1 MSAPNPL
8 TVVSKLQ
15 GIPHNPAHASLN
27 NADPK
32 SPIDF
37 CIRWGDLQP
46 IRIRTERHVPG
57 HAYQIPSIITPK
69 STVHGAAHM
78 VPRILSPKT
87 HLQNRVPKGM
97 DVALQLRPDMC
108 EVMHRGRAIAEGW
121 PDGSVAG
128 VVDKKEI
135 AVEVRWCTALSVCDI
150 PWRGILVGWFCRP
163 SGRRWF
169 GWMRKLVCIE
179 VEQAL
184 KITYYGT

>member
-8 TVVSKLQ
+8 TVVSKLRET
-15 GIPHNPAHASLN
+15 PHNPAHASLN

-32 SPIDF
+32 SPVAF
-37 CIRWGDLQP
+37 CIIWGHLQP
-46 IRIRTERHVPG
+46 IKIQTERHVPG
-57 HAYQIPSIITPK
+57 HVYQILSITTPK
-69 STVHGAAHM
+69 STLPGAAHM

-97 DVALQLRPDMC
+97 DVVLKPRHDIRA
-108 EVMHRGRAIAEGW
+108 VMHRGRAVGEGSR
-121 PDGSVAG
+121 DGSGAA

-135 AVEVRWCTALSVCDI
+135 AVEVRWCMALSVCDI
-150 PWRGILVGWFCRP
+150 PWRGILVGWFCSR

-179 VEQAL
+179 VQKAL